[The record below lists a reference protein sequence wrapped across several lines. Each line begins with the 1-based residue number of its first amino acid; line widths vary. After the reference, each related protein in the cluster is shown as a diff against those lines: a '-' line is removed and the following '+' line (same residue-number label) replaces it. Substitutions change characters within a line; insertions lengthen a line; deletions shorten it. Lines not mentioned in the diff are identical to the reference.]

1 MRSGA
6 TLKGEKRERWREVSA
21 ELDSLTLVFGQN
33 VQKATGTWKYQLN
46 PETDLAGLP
55 GFVTEAL
62 KQKDYQIGLLATDYR
77 PFMTYSSRRD
87 LRELLYKAYNSR
99 CVGGEFDNTENIRKI
114 ATLRQEKAD
123 LLGYETFADLRLT
136 NTMAHTPNAVNSL
149 LNQLLKAYK
158 QPALNDVK
166 EVAALAAKD
175 GVKNLQLLQ
184 REAQGPEVQ
193 RQRCTGQAL
202 SLPRKGQEGCVRPGR
217 APLWCN
223 LPQD

>member
-1 MRSGA
+1 MKDTYDSYVRSGA
-6 TLKGEKRERWREVSA
+6 TLQGEKRERWRQVSA

-99 CVGGEFDNTENIRKI
+99 CVGGEYDNTENIRKI

-166 EVAALAAKD
+166 EVAAFAAKD
-175 GVKNLQLLQ
+175 GVKNLMPWDFSYYSEKL
-184 REAQGPEVQ
+184 RSS
-193 RQRCTGQAL
+193 QAISL
-202 SLPRKGQEGCVRPGR
+202 S
-217 APLWCN
+217 
-223 LPQD
+223 